1 MRILTADSDS
11 LLVYFQHYSGRFPWT
26 LEEDSLKDCD
36 DEIHRRVIV
45 IVHENS
51 KRGGQVYLGRKIRID
66 LSEMIV
72 VHASVLSE
80 NNRQRNVR
88 STLRMRL

>member
-1 MRILTADSDS
+1 
-11 LLVYFQHYSGRFPWT
+11 
-26 LEEDSLKDCD
+26 
-36 DEIHRRVIV
+36 
-45 IVHENS
+45 VHENS